1 MCRKIGPIVGIALGI
16 HALGLLFYF
25 VRIDSFVKDVL
36 IAPLYFIVPA
46 GVGLFVLSLIGLEK
60 IIKAGAARL
69 QVVLL
74 SVFLG
79 ITIIALSFVEMQIH
93 GLAGHVGALSFA
105 VYLLSIIGFARASA
119 ILTFDDSANGLLK
132 TMLFVAPVWMV
143 SYYFY
148 YLHFSPFPFRDLFME
163 THFMKAA
170 EEFAK
175 YGFINIATSDTIMP
189 LLPSRSGLLVRYF
202 DFDLMHGKW
211 ILPAYLSIFMLLC
224 IYCFLESFIKDRFTF
239 ILSLIGAAAFENYC
253 FSYSNNT
260 HETGLTLVFFSL
272 LVNFNKDSNKGMG
285 RTAAEIFILAALSI
299 VSYKLRLL
307 PSFESSIWPY
317 LLLYIIS
324 AIIILN
330 LGFERLAGYAI
341 IILVLMIAPQFH
353 RAASLYMPLM
363 LMLYGIYHLLNKTQ
377 WADKPENKQS
387 LIKKII
393 IYSVILMPVAI
404 ALSMLIIKYWPNSY
418 TYLVKLVDVVGMAMV
433 SEHFTSYEGLNA
445 AMADWLRHTPPAM
458 HVLFVALIGYIFVR
472 HRGRLP
478 EAEAGLILFS
488 TISLAVMMILFLSP
502 LPRVH
507 RLLPFP
513 SIMFIVAFSIFLKF
527 YLADITDNNGWFSK
541 LYAPI
546 ILILFNAAMFYLYRQ
561 PWKPED
567 VSDYVLALSPLTEIL
582 IAVMIGGVALLIFIR
597 KKTVAAVL
605 LVVVLL
611 SGVLAD
617 KYQFISKLYIKA
629 YGMRLDNK
637 GAISHYTRIE
647 LDAAEKLAKMD
658 TGLKAVLFSDP
669 FTLGIFE
676 ARTGINGY
684 YTFENLGQFMLP
696 VYVKD
701 IRATMR
707 EAFPQDKADKAFDP
721 GKAGRIIER
730 LDDFARRHKGA
741 MPEARYALHR
751 LTGLPKDHGADGDE
765 LGWDHDDFISN
776 IIWILNEKTVMWAWS
791 DEDVSRF
798 PNGDV
803 GYYPLNGTF
812 SDEYLKSYVFPYFEV
827 LLNSRNKVLVLR
839 LK

>member
-1 MCRKIGPIVGIALGI
+1 MEPAVYAMLGFQALGI
-16 HALGLLFYF
+16 IFYF
-25 VRIDSFVKDVL
+25 YRADSFIKDIIV
-36 IAPLYFIVPA
+36 APLYFIVPA
-46 GVGLFVLSLIGLEK
+46 GVGLFILSIIGLEK

-74 SVFLG
+74 SAFLG
-79 ITIIALSFVEMQIH
+79 IAIITLGFSELTKDGQH
-93 GLAGHVGALSFA
+93 ELD
-105 VYLLSIIGFARASA
+105 IIVMILYAISA
-119 ILTFDDSANGLLK
+119 IGYIMANPLFKYDEHAKGLFKSLVLI
-132 TMLFVAPVWMV
+132 MPVWLI

-148 YLHFSPFPFRDLFME
+148 YWHFSPYPLRDIFME
-163 THFMKAA
+163 THFMKGA
-170 EEFAK
+170 EEFAR
-175 YGFINIATSDTIMP
+175 YGFINFATGNTYIP
-189 LLPSRSGLLVRYF
+189 VLQIGWGLLRRFYAF
-202 DFDLMHGKW
+202 DILHGQW
-211 ILPAYLSIFMLLC
+211 ILPGYLSFFTLLC
-224 IYCFLESFIKDRFTF
+224 TYSFLKSFVKDRFTL
-239 ILSLIGAAAFENYC
+239 ILSMIGMAAFQNYC
-253 FSYSNNT
+253 FSNSNNT
-260 HETGLTLVFFSL
+260 YLTGLTLLFFSL
-272 LVNFNKDSNKGMG
+272 LVNLNGNAQKSNVRVAMELFVMAVLSVVLYKFRMIQSY
-285 RTAAEIFILAALSI
+285 TFIG
-299 VSYKLRLL
+299 
-307 PSFESSIWPY
+307 SIWPY
-317 LLLYIIS
+317 LISYIVV
-324 AIIILN
+324 AIIFIR
-330 LGFERLAGYAI
+330 LGFDNLTSCVIITLA
-341 IILVLMIAPQFH
+341 LFIAPQFH

-404 ALSMLIIKYWPNSY
+404 ALSMFIIKYWPNSY

-488 TISLAVMMILFLSP
+488 IISLAVMMILFLSP

-597 KKTVAAVL
+597 KKTMASVL
-605 LVVVLL
+605 LVVALL
-611 SGVLAD
+611 SGVLVD

-701 IRATMR
+701 IRATLR
-707 EAFPQDKADKAFDP
+707 EAFPQDKAGKAFDP
-721 GKAGRIIER
+721 WKAGRIIER

-751 LTGLPKDHGADGDE
+751 LTGLPKDHGAGGDE
-765 LGWDHDDFISN
+765 LGWGHDDFMSN

-803 GYYPLNGTF
+803 GYYPMNGAF
-812 SDEYLKSYVFPYFEV
+812 SDEYLKSSVFPYFEV
-827 LLNSRNKVLVLR
+827 LLNSGNKVLVLR

>member
-1 MCRKIGPIVGIALGI
+1 MEPAVYAVLGFQALGI
-16 HALGLLFYF
+16 IFYF
-25 VRIDSFVKDVL
+25 YRADSFIKDIIV
-36 IAPLYFIVPA
+36 APLYFIVPA
-46 GVGLFVLSLIGLEK
+46 GVGLFVLSMIGLDK

-69 QVVLL
+69 QIVLL
-74 SVFLG
+74 SAFLG
-79 ITIIALSFVEMQIH
+79 IAIITLGFSELTKDGQHELDIIVMILYTI
-93 GLAGHVGALSFA
+93 
-105 VYLLSIIGFARASA
+105 SA
-119 ILTFDDSANGLLK
+119 IGYIMANPLFKYDEHAKGLFKSLVLI
-132 TMLFVAPVWMV
+132 MPVWLI

-148 YLHFSPFPFRDLFME
+148 YWHFSPYPFRDIFME
-163 THFMKAA
+163 THFMKGA

-175 YGFINIATSDTIMP
+175 QGFINFATGNTYIP
-189 LLPSRSGLLVRYF
+189 VLQVGWGLLKKYDNF
-202 DFDLMHGKW
+202 NLLHGQW
-211 ILPAYLSIFMLLC
+211 ILPVYLSIFILLC
-224 IYCFLESFIKDRFTF
+224 INSFLESFIKDRLTLV
-239 ILSLIGAAAFENYC
+239 LSMVGAAAFENYC
-253 FSYSNNT
+253 FSNSNNALL
-260 HETGLTLVFFSL
+260 TGLTLLFFSL
-272 LVNFNKDSNKGMG
+272 LANLNKDKQKSNLRVAMELFVMAILSVAFYKFRMIQSYTFIGSIWSYLIFYIVV
-285 RTAAEIFILAALSI
+285 AIIFI
-299 VSYKLRLL
+299 RLGFDNL
-307 PSFESSIWPY
+307 TAY
-317 LLLYIIS
+317 V
-324 AIIILN
+324 IIILA
-330 LGFERLAGYAI
+330 LF
-341 IILVLMIAPQFH
+341 IAPQFH

-363 LMLYGIYHLLNKTQ
+363 VMLYGIYHVIYKTRL
-377 WADKPENKQS
+377 ADDAESKQRLIYKIFAYPVVLIPIS
-387 LIKKII
+387 L
-393 IYSVILMPVAI
+393 SVSFFAI
-404 ALSMLIIKYWPNSY
+404 EYWPGSY
-418 TYLVKLVDVVGMAMV
+418 KFILWVVDILGMAMV

-445 AMADWLRHTPPAM
+445 AMADWLRYTPPM
-458 HVLFVALIGYIFVR
+458 LHVLFVALVGYVFIR

-478 EAEAGLILFS
+478 ETEAGLILFS
-488 TISLAVMMILFLSP
+488 TAALAVMMILFLSP

-513 SIMFIVAFSIFLKF
+513 SIMFIVAFSIFLKV

-597 KKTVAAVL
+597 KKTVVAVL

-611 SGVLAD
+611 SGVLVD

-637 GAISHYTRIE
+637 GAISHYSRIE

-701 IRATMR
+701 IRATLR
-707 EAFPQDKADKAFDP
+707 EAFPQDKADKAFDS

-730 LDDFARRHKGA
+730 LDDFARRYKGA

-751 LTGLPKDHGADGDE
+751 LTGLPKDHGAGGDE
-765 LGWDHDDFISN
+765 LGWGHDDFISN

-803 GYYPLNGTF
+803 GYYPMNGTF

-827 LLNSRNKVLVLR
+827 LLNSRNKVLVLK